1 MISKVVATIEEEGLL
16 CDVKSVCAA
25 VSGGADSVCL
35 LEVLC
40 ELQPRY
46 GYTLEALH
54 LNHQLRGEE
63 ALRDET
69 FVKALCEKKRLPCRV
84 LRLDVASYARKHKLG
99 VEEAGR
105 LLRYKAFLSSD
116 CDAVAVAHTL
126 SDRTETALFR
136 LARGTAVRGAAGILP
151 RRDKVIRPLLRV
163 TRAEVEAYLTARA
176 IPWVHDETNDLDD
189 YSRNYI
195 RHHIVP
201 AFQTLN
207 PAFEETF
214 SGFMDAAREQAD
226 YLSLCAEELLQTA
239 KIGDGWAK
247 APLQK
252 AHPALRREALRQI
265 LSRQLEK
272 DLTRKRLL
280 LCVTALQTGGAVQVG
295 EDLFFFASGDSVRL
309 SARPAVFPPW
319 EAAVKDGVAVTPCG
333 TLVLR
338 RVEDGSG
345 CLDSAKLTPENAL
358 CARSRREGDTF
369 SFASRGV
376 TKTIKKLLN
385 EAKIPLADRNRVCLL
400 SLDGAV
406 VWAEGFGADAR
417 FAGTDLLVEILQQPK

>member
-1 MISKVVATIEEEGLL
+1 MINKVVATIEEEGLL
-16 CDVKSVCAA
+16 NGVSSVCAA

-40 ELQPRY
+40 ELRARY
-46 GYTLEALH
+46 GYTLEVLH
-54 LNHQLRGEE
+54 VNHQLRGEQ
-63 ALRDET
+63 AKRDED

-84 LRLDVASYARKHKLG
+84 LRLDVAAYAREHRVG

-105 LLRYKAFLSSD
+105 LLRYEAFLSSD

-136 LARGTAVRGAAGILP
+136 LARGTAIRGAAGILP

-163 TRAEVEAYLTARA
+163 TRGEVEAFLNARG
-176 IPWVHDETNDLDD
+176 ITWMHDDTNDLDD

-195 RHHIVP
+195 RHQIVP

-207 PAFEETF
+207 SAFEETF
-214 SGFMDAAREQAD
+214 SGFMDAAREQTD
-226 YLSLCAEELLQTA
+226 YLSLCAEELLKTA
-239 KIGDGWAK
+239 KIDDGWAK
-247 APLQK
+247 APLQA

-265 LSRQLEK
+265 LSQRIEK

-280 LCVTALQTGGAVQVG
+280 LCETALLSGGAVQVA
-295 EDLFFFASGDSVRL
+295 EDLFFFASGETVRL

-319 EAAVKDGVAVTPCG
+319 EAAVTDGAAVTPCG

-345 CLDSAKLTPENAL
+345 CLAAAKLTQENAL

-369 SFASRGV
+369 CSAARGV
-376 TKTIKKLLN
+376 TKTVKKLLN
-385 EAKIPLADRNRVCLL
+385 EAKVPPADRNRVCVL
-400 SLDGAV
+400 SMNGAV
-406 VWAEGFGADAR
+406 VWIAGFGADAR
-417 FAGTDLLVEILQQPK
+417 FAGTDLKVEIQTQPE